1 MQVEGIPDGWE
12 LVRVGRIRRGEF
24 FVDYRGE
31 YCYYTGTD
39 ESSNVNCVIIR
50 KIEKPKR
57 YRPFANA
64 AEFEP
69 HRDKWIKRGDRSDA
83 EETMPSGC
91 FRVVAYND
99 HYFWTTDGCTKNYAD
114 ALEDGKKFDDGTPFG
129 VEVTE

>member
-1 MQVEGIPDGWE
+1 MSIEGIPEGWE
-12 LVRVGRIRRGEF
+12 FVRVGKVKQGEF

-31 YCYYTGTD
+31 YCDYTATD
-39 ESSNVNCVIIR
+39 ESSYANYVIIR

-69 HRDKWIKRGDRSDA
+69 FRDRWLKQKSGNGDHRIKTHS
-83 EETMPSGC
+83 
-91 FRVVAYND
+91 YND
-99 HYFWTTDGCTKNYAD
+99 RKHYWGDIGDTW
-114 ALEDGKKFDDGTPFG
+114 GKMFNDYEFEDGTPFG